1 MNTKDNFIIIII
13 KLIVVITVAI
23 YLFITFTFDILNI
36 SFEKRSLTFNIIFDH
51 ATSVQKGTQLEM
63 SGFRVGEVVELT
75 HTKYKNSTK
84 AKVKVMINEKYRS
97 VITDK
102 ADIYIAR
109 RKFIGLTF
117 IQIIPQIDGKIVSQ
131 DDTIYGIST
140 PRYNLLGDRIDELL
154 KFTEDFLV
162 KSHFVD
168 LLKEYTELTKNIK
181 EIKNNHKKR
190 FDKIKKDLIQLV
202 KNSKKLYK
210 VYNDTK
216 DIDFD
221 KLMDRSNRLMKIAQ
235 NDGGA
240 LFDKSEEL
248 VNELLTMKDDI
259 QPLLNKGKKEYK
271 PLLDKINSIVSKLET
286 ILDKTEKLATTLEDV
301 GNIALFLND
310 KEIMDYSRAIFRII
324 KQESYRYIDPFPLY

>member
-1 MNTKDNFIIIII
+1 MTKDNFIIIII

-131 DDTIYGIST
+131 DDTFYGIST

-162 KSHFVD
+162 KSHFID

-235 NDGGA
+235 NDGGV